1 MFTSITS
8 AKGLVG
14 LFKNFRLDIINV
26 RDVDAVV
33 NIK

>member
-1 MFTSITS
+1 MFAGIIS

-14 LFKNFRLDIINV
+14 LFKNFCLDIINV

-33 NIK
+33 NVK

>member
-8 AKGLVG
+8 AKGSVG
-14 LFKNFRLDIINV
+14 LFKNFRSDIIDV

-33 NIK
+33 NVK

>member
-8 AKGLVG
+8 AKGLVE
-14 LFKNFRLDIINV
+14 LFKNFCLDIINV

-33 NIK
+33 NVK